1 MSWALVDPIGKFS
14 WESPDQFPT
23 VKVYCVTAPNEEDFS
38 CRRKNWHSTQLQ
50 SVANVRNMKM
60 NIPF

>member
-23 VKVYCVTAPNEEDFS
+23 VKVYCVKLHLMKKTFHAEEKIGTVHNCD
-38 CRRKNWHSTQLQ
+38 RLLMLKT
-50 SVANVRNMKM
+50 
-60 NIPF
+60 

>member
-1 MSWALVDPIGKFS
+1 MLNVMGTVDPIGKFS

-38 CRRKNWHSTQLQ
+38 RRRKNWHSTQLR
-50 SVANVRNMKM
+50 SVAKC
-60 NIPF
+60 